1 MSGACLITRG
11 QVACSRD
18 PESSIPA
25 VEQHAGKQRFLAD
38 LVHLLAMKG
47 VERWSY
53 QTVSSMLKALTKD
66 DLKAEAELSEDA
78 DLIVNRTAHFVGDW
92 IEEHVIEKPTIVP
105 VGVDAAEEL
114 ASQCIADAEEEGIA
128 AEDIQDE
135 VGDLKEYIAET
146 IVEEGGSLGPVDA
159 QKRRGS

>member
-1 MSGACLITRG
+1 M
-11 QVACSRD
+11 
-18 PESSIPA
+18 
-25 VEQHAGKQRFLAD
+25 
-38 LVHLLAMKG
+38 
-47 VERWSY
+47 
-53 QTVSSMLKALTKD
+53 KALTKD

-78 DLIVNRTAHFVGDW
+78 DLIVNRAAHFVGDW

-135 VGDLKEYIAET
+135 VGDLTGYIAEA
-146 IVEEGGSLGPVDA
+146 IVEEGGSMAPIDV
-159 QKRRGS
+159 QKGKGRDSRHHPERDMLNTKDDRSYR